1 MMEEEPM
8 EDQSSSSEDEEAD
21 AVDVN
26 HEEIAQLKNLLGDD
40 PYNYQNYLR

>member
-21 AVDVN
+21 VDVN